1 MWAITSTSIQEV
13 DGLPHSQTMTE
24 DTVPSRKNPA
34 CVANQGWDVTS
45 EVDSEGPEEGRVSEY
60 DREVA
65 PFSATRNEG
74 VEREVHDRLRASTA
88 HPIAYTVALPFPS
101 EHNTSPP
108 CEYGEASGIQ
118 APAPIIQQWRVD

>member
-1 MWAITSTSIQEV
+1 MIHHMI
-13 DGLPHSQTMTE
+13 
-24 DTVPSRKNPA
+24 PSRKNPA
-34 CVANQGWDVTS
+34 CVANQGWGVTS
-45 EVDSEGPEEGRVSEY
+45 EVDSEGPEEERVSEY

-65 PFSATRNEG
+65 TFSATRNEG

-88 HPIAYTVALPFPS
+88 YPIAYTVALPLPS

-118 APAPIIQQWRVD
+118 APAPIIHQGRMN

>member
-13 DGLPHSQTMTE
+13 DGLHHSQTMTQH
-24 DTVPSRKNPA
+24 TIPSWKNPA

-45 EVDSEGPEEGRVSEY
+45 EVDSEGLSGGWVSENE
-60 DREVA
+60 RE
-65 PFSATRNEG
+65 NEG

-88 HPIAYTVALPFPS
+88 YPIAYTVALPLPS

-118 APAPIIQQWRVD
+118 APAPIIQQWRMD

>member
-1 MWAITSTSIQEV
+1 MH
-13 DGLPHSQTMTE
+13 HSLILTRYISS
-24 DTVPSRKNPA
+24 SRINSA
-34 CVANQGWDVTS
+34 NVATQGWDVMS
-45 EVDSEGPEEGRVSEY
+45 EVDSEGPEEGRGSEY

-65 PFSATRNEG
+65 PYSATRNEG

-118 APAPIIQQWRVD
+118 APAPIIQQWRMN

>member
-1 MWAITSTSIQEV
+1 M
-13 DGLPHSQTMTE
+13 
-24 DTVPSRKNPA
+24 
-34 CVANQGWDVTS
+34 ANQGWDITS

-74 VEREVHDRLRASTA
+74 VEREVHDRLGIYGT
-88 HPIAYTVALPFPS
+88 PIAYTVALPFPS
-101 EHNTSPP
+101 EHYTSPP

-118 APAPIIQQWRVD
+118 APAPIIQQWRMN